1 MSSGDADDDG
11 NLSSGITSS
20 AKSAIAKA
28 PLKPVSTT
36 VPSSTLPATSIKSK
50 GSATSKL
57 FGGKFKKP
65 QAEPELEGSIEAPDD
80 TDY

>member
-11 NLSSGITSS
+11 NLSSGITSG
-20 AKSAIAKA
+20 AKSAIAKT

-36 VPSSTLPATSIKSK
+36 VPSSTPPAIAKSK

-57 FGGKFKKP
+57 FGGKFKKS
-65 QAEPELEGSIEAPDD
+65 QAEPEIEGSVEALDD
-80 TDY
+80 SDY